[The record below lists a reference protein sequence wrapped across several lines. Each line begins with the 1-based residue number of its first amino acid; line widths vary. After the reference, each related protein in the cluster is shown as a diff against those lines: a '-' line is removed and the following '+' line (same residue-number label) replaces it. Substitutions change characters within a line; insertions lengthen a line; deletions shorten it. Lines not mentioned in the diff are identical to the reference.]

1 MLCLTI
7 PLILFT
13 APWCKEKLVV
23 LPSHSYTVWWFLSF
37 GCRRCGLAGS
47 GSLSCHRPMPDTQ
60 NSPCAFLAL
69 SPSVAFTPT
78 RVTLQLSFW
87 RPGCIL
93 YYFPLFLLTLPCRPL
108 SDTSSLSVLLH
119 CVLVEED
126 LWAGSRHPKK
136 YSSLFSFFPFFF
148 FFFFTPPFPP
158 SPWPRK
164 NLEHGSFFFPSPS
177 PPPPP
182 LLWVSSPFFFFSSSP
197 FVFFSFSTGSQYVFL
212 WRLCCKGAWQVK
224 PTNCAPPPPPRIQ
237 ASLFRSVTVSCLSRK
252 YILFSAMS
260 PMSLV
265 LLVSQSSP
273 CLYFISK
280 IPTLVS
286 CFQLYWKIA
295 VIVWINLI
303 ISDEV
308 CSLQSKTEAKRITQ

>member
-1 MLCLTI
+1 MTGWRGGLGLTI
-7 PLILFT
+7 PLFLFT
-13 APWCKEKLVV
+13 APYSKEKLVV

-148 FFFFTPPFPP
+148 FFTPSC
-158 SPWPRK
+158 SPCSWLRE
-164 NLEHGSFFFPSPS
+164 NMEHGCLFFQSLS
-177 PPPPP
+177 HRP
-182 LLWVSSPFFFFSSSP
+182 LPYLWVSSPFFFFFIFSFCLFLLQHWQSVCFFMETVLQGCMTSEADQLRSSSSSP
-197 FVFFSFSTGSQYVFL
+197 YPGL
-212 WRLCCKGAWQVK
+212 
-224 PTNCAPPPPPRIQ
+224 
-237 ASLFRSVTVSCLSRK
+237 SV
-252 YILFSAMS
+252 
-260 PMSLV
+260 
-265 LLVSQSSP
+265 Q
-273 CLYFISK
+273 
-280 IPTLVS
+280 
-286 CFQLYWKIA
+286 
-295 VIVWINLI
+295 
-303 ISDEV
+303 ISD
-308 CSLQSKTEAKRITQ
+308 SLLPL

>member
-148 FFFFTPPFPP
+148 FFFLPPLARLALGSEKIWSMAACFFNRFPP
-158 SPWPRK
+158 VLSRTF
-164 NLEHGSFFFPSPS
+164 EC
-177 PPPPP
+177 P
-182 LLWVSSPFFFFSSSP
+182 LPFFFFHLLLL
-197 FVFFSFSTGSQYVFL
+197 SFSPSALAVSMFFYGDCVARVHDKWSRPTALLLLLPVS
-212 WRLCCKGAWQVK
+212 RPLCSDQWQSL
-224 PTNCAPPPPPRIQ
+224 
-237 ASLFRSVTVSCLSRK
+237 ASLESTF
-252 YILFSAMS
+252 Y
-260 PMSLV
+260 
-265 LLVSQSSP
+265 SQPCPP
-273 CLYFISK
+273 CL
-280 IPTLVS
+280 
-286 CFQLYWKIA
+286 
-295 VIVWINLI
+295 
-303 ISDEV
+303 
-308 CSLQSKTEAKRITQ
+308 

>member
-148 FFFFTPPFPP
+148 FFFTPSC
-158 SPWPRK
+158 SPCSWLRE
-164 NLEHGSFFFPSPS
+164 NMEHGCLFFQSLSPR
-177 PPPPP
+177 P
-182 LLWVSSPFFFFSSSP
+182 LPYLWVSSPFFFFHLLLL
-197 FVFFSFSTGSQYVFL
+197 SFSPSALAVSMFFYGDCVARVHDKWSRPTALLLLLPVS
-212 WRLCCKGAWQVK
+212 RPLCSDQWQSL
-224 PTNCAPPPPPRIQ
+224 
-237 ASLFRSVTVSCLSRK
+237 ASLESTF
-252 YILFSAMS
+252 Y
-260 PMSLV
+260 
-265 LLVSQSSP
+265 SQPCPP
-273 CLYFISK
+273 CL
-280 IPTLVS
+280 
-286 CFQLYWKIA
+286 
-295 VIVWINLI
+295 
-303 ISDEV
+303 
-308 CSLQSKTEAKRITQ
+308 

>member
-1 MLCLTI
+1 
-7 PLILFT
+7 
-13 APWCKEKLVV
+13 
-23 LPSHSYTVWWFLSF
+23 
-37 GCRRCGLAGS
+37 
-47 GSLSCHRPMPDTQ
+47 MPDTQ

-136 YSSLFSFFPFFF
+136 YSSLFSFFL
-148 FFFFTPPFPP
+148 FFFFTPSCSPCSWLGENMEHGLSVFSIAFPP
-158 SPWPRK
+158 S
-164 NLEHGSFFFPSPS
+164 SPV
-177 PPPPP
+177 P
-182 LLWVSSPFFFFSSSP
+182 LSVLSLFSSSP

-224 PTNCAPPPPPRIQ
+224 PTNCTPPPPRIQ

-265 LLVSQSSP
+265 LLVSQ
-273 CLYFISK
+273 
-280 IPTLVS
+280 
-286 CFQLYWKIA
+286 
-295 VIVWINLI
+295 
-303 ISDEV
+303 
-308 CSLQSKTEAKRITQ
+308 CSLSLFYVQNSYFGLLFPIVLKK